1 MQLLNSSRCFIRV
14 AVYGALKWNTWSAI
28 FSPVMHHL
36 GHEWFQDK
44 YLHPAFVVRIFTAE
58 VWYIHEACSYL
69 CHPCR
74 CKTESVA
81 RAFSFFLREGWSF
94 KARCPRRN
102 TFQGKSI
109 TANYIDCGKR
119 FVTREPELPRTNGK
133 YHTMQVATARPIR
146 FLVQGKFRVD
156 FYALCTA

>member
-1 MQLLNSSRCFIRV
+1 MLYQSSSIWSIEGKHMKCHFQLCHASSR
-14 AVYGALKWNTWSAI
+14 TWVI
-28 FSPVMHHL
+28 PR
-36 GHEWFQDK
+36 Q
-44 YLHPAFVVRIFTAE
+44 IFTSSFRCAYFHCWG
-58 VWYIHEACSYL
+58 VVYTRGVFLPLPPMQMQNRKCS
-69 CHPCR
+69 
-74 CKTESVA
+74 EG
-81 RAFSFFLREGWSF
+81 FFFFLREGWSF